1 MTDLGRVSLLP
12 NEDSVWCCNP
22 APQIGHNEASG
33 VTDTVYTHSYIQDQ
47 QYTMYS
53 TKNSAVG
60 RQIKLSM
67 LMLPPYFSLSYS
79 TSHTTYIS
87 DVA

>member
-22 APQIGHNEASG
+22 APQIAHNEASG

-53 TKNSAVG
+53 TENTAVG
-60 RQIKLSM
+60 V
-67 LMLPPYFSLSYS
+67 
-79 TSHTTYIS
+79 HTNQTLYV
-87 DVA
+87 DVAPVF